1 MGVKRLTLCKGRAT
15 YIYIFFFFFFFFSE
29 SNSNL
34 VKIMTKVQETEISFK
49 IL

>member
-1 MGVKRLTLCKGRAT
+1 MQRGELPIYT
-15 YIYIFFFFFFFFSE
+15 YICIYFFFFFFSE

>member
-1 MGVKRLTLCKGRAT
+1 MQRGEKPIYT
-15 YIYIFFFFFFFFSE
+15 YIYIYLFYYFFFFSE

>member
-1 MGVKRLTLCKGRAT
+1 MQRGELPI
-15 YIYIFFFFFFFFSE
+15 YIYIFFFFLIFFFSE

>member
-1 MGVKRLTLCKGRAT
+1 MQRGELPI
-15 YIYIFFFFFFFFSE
+15 YIYIYFFFFSE

>member
-1 MGVKRLTLCKGRAT
+1 MQRGELPI
-15 YIYIFFFFFFFFSE
+15 YIYIYIFFFFSE

>member
-1 MGVKRLTLCKGRAT
+1 MQRGELPLYI
-15 YIYIFFFFFFFFSE
+15 YIYIFFFFNFFFSE

>member
-1 MGVKRLTLCKGRAT
+1 MQRGELPIYT
-15 YIYIFFFFFFFFSE
+15 YIYIYIFFFFSE

>member
-1 MGVKRLTLCKGRAT
+1 MQRGELPIYT
-15 YIYIFFFFFFFFSE
+15 YIYIYFFFFSSE

>member
-1 MGVKRLTLCKGRAT
+1 MQRGELPI
-15 YIYIFFFFFFFFSE
+15 YIYIFLKFFFSE

>member
-1 MGVKRLTLCKGRAT
+1 MQRGELPI
-15 YIYIFFFFFFFFSE
+15 YIYFFFLNFFFSE